1 MKTYIRFCF
10 INSENEWKPL
20 LSVCISDGSHDD
32 KEMHGRFSGA
42 SSPWYTMMMS
52 SNDDEDDIEIKK
64 SARKKKFLPKIKMS
78 DKGIDN
84 QILSKY
90 FKSYNLHS

>member
-1 MKTYIRFCF
+1 
-10 INSENEWKPL
+10 
-20 LSVCISDGSHDD
+20 
-32 KEMHGRFSGA
+32 MHGRFSGA

-52 SNDDEDDIEIKK
+52 SNEDEDDIEMKQ
-64 SARKKKFLPKIKMS
+64 STRKKKFLPKIKMS

-90 FKSYNLHS
+90 FKSHNIRSFINTYNKEISPIYR

>member
-1 MKTYIRFCF
+1 
-10 INSENEWKPL
+10 
-20 LSVCISDGSHDD
+20 
-32 KEMHGRFSGA
+32 MHGRFSGA

-52 SNDDEDDIEIKK
+52 SNEDEDDIEMKQ
-64 SARKKKFLPKIKMS
+64 STRKKKFLPKIKMS

-90 FKSYNLHS
+90 FKSH